1 MNSHSALLRS
11 VRSGASGWFGG
22 NALKAWRGVAGHSGN
37 PKALYGQ
44 HDAAMDRESRH
55 LHRRSQRL
63 GSSFARHLL
72 ALALT
77 CGGLVGCV
85 VPVLVPP
92 LPYRQEGPAL
102 AMPDDPVAKFPV
114 GKTTRA
120 EVIRALGVPN
130 AAAGDGTWIVY
141 SDRLSYGKWHLY
153 LLGTG
158 YGDLIP
164 SQGTDETIRYRNLIF
179 AFDAYGRVF
188 EIATETGECKQTGSA
203 SSCFDTKEAG
213 DRSVLRVDAG
223 VLQTPDDR
231 VRARF
236 IPAARREGGR
246 WIEGALV
253 LTDYSLVFVSIAE
266 PAAQYQPMLQLPW
279 IEIRA
284 VDWGPV
290 DTSVSSLPTAVM
302 TTKDG
307 RQEVFD
313 LGGRVAPAGAEP
325 TVSYRQLTERFIE
338 SVRALA
344 GSGH

>member
-1 MNSHSALLRS
+1 
-11 VRSGASGWFGG
+11 
-22 NALKAWRGVAGHSGN
+22 
-37 PKALYGQ
+37 
-44 HDAAMDRESRH
+44 
-55 LHRRSQRL
+55 
-63 GSSFARHLL
+63 
-72 ALALT
+72 
-77 CGGLVGCV
+77 
-85 VPVLVPP
+85 
-92 LPYRQEGPAL
+92 
-102 AMPDDPVAKFPV
+102 MPDDPVAKFPV

-120 EVIRALGVPN
+120 DVIRALGAPN

-164 SQGTDETIRYRNLIF
+164 SQGMDETIRYRNLIF

-213 DRSVLRVDAG
+213 DRSVMRVDSG

-266 PAAQYQPMLQLPW
+266 PAVQYRPMLQLPW
-279 IEIRA
+279 IEIRDA
-284 VDWGPV
+284 DYGPI
-290 DTSVSSLPTAVM
+290 DTSLSTLPTAVL
-302 TTKDG
+302 TIKDG

-313 LGGRVAPAGAEP
+313 LGGRVAPPGAVP
-325 TVSYRQLTERFIE
+325 TVSYQQLTERFID
-338 SVRALA
+338 SVRSL
-344 GSGH
+344 SSFRR